1 VRAFRNV
8 MVPGAIVLALATCG
22 GSLDMSPRPDHLVPW
37 LRARD
42 TPADV
47 LGCQVVVRLLGE
59 YRGKHG
65 FNPHSRI
72 GTALVS
78 PISNELRWW
87 QRGDHALVSV
97 MSSEGA
103 QIAFERAG
111 ALRPDTPSAFH
122 GRPICQVG
130 KLGD

>member
-1 VRAFRNV
+1 MRAFRNV

-65 FNPHSRI
+65 SIHTAGSGQPSSR
-72 GTALVS
+72 
-78 PISNELRWW
+78 
-87 QRGDHALVSV
+87 QSV
-97 MSSEGA
+97 TSCDGGREE
-103 QIAFERAG
+103 I
-111 ALRPDTPSAFH
+111 TPSS
-122 GRPICQVG
+122 R
-130 KLGD
+130 